1 MTYNKGRSRLLADI
15 GREEA
20 AEQGRYE
27 TELSRA
33 EDLRED
39 QSQKKALARW
49 AGKLGYIFGPV
60 PGAITENVLPALVDY
75 SMTDPE
81 DTFVSTDPG
90 KFGVSRR
97 FDYEEVNKLLERA
110 DDAET
115 WRDVTDFGTSLL
127 AAWQFGG
134 GDMEDPSAF
143 RAFTYGGEKGAEKH
157 GRGIFGKGGKHR
169 QSVWDLWFS

>member
-1 MTYNKGRSRLLADI
+1 MAYNKGRSRLYADI

-39 QSQKKALARW
+39 QSLKKTLARW
-49 AGKLGYIFGPV
+49 TGKLGYLFGPGI
-60 PGAITENVLPALVDY
+60 GAVTENVFPALVDY
-75 SMTDPE
+75 VMDAPE

-97 FDYEEVNKLLERA
+97 FDYEEVNKLLKRA
-110 DDAET
+110 DEGET

-127 AAWQFGG
+127 TAWELGG
-134 GDMEDPSAF
+134 GDIKKPGSF
-143 RAFTYGGEKGAEKH
+143 RALTYGGEKGAEKH
-157 GRGIFGKGGKHR
+157 GRGIFGKGGADR
-169 QSVWDLWFS
+169 QSVWDMWFS